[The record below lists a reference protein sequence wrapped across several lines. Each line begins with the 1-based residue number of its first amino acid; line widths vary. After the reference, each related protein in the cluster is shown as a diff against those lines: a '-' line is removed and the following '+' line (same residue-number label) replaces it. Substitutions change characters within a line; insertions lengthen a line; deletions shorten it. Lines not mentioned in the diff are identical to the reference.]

1 MKLTNKQE
9 RGDMARIRLN
19 QEYRNKIA
27 NRIKQHLFQE
37 DTQEK
42 RKYDE
47 LKGQQLDI
55 NDNAWS
61 IAEKIVRRHY
71 TPEDVEKAY
80 YLQNKFDKFL
90 DDMVKS
96 PISNKDYQTIHDI
109 FNKHLKLNKKKE
121 RTNGKNK
128 TKQRVPKQNC
138 K

>member
-1 MKLTNKQE
+1 MMYM
-9 RGDMARIRLN
+9 D
-19 QEYRNKIA
+19 
-27 NRIKQHLFQE
+27 
-37 DTQEK
+37 
-42 RKYDE
+42 
-47 LKGQQLDI
+47 
-55 NDNAWS
+55 
-61 IAEKIVRRHY
+61 
-71 TPEDVEKAY
+71 
-80 YLQNKFDKFL
+80 KFDKFL